1 MILLHPYN
9 IFMLALSASSA
20 SITTVDASNIFTPVA
35 TKREQHLAS
44 DKVSCNIVRRTA
56 DGRADEFSCATDD
69 HITFQL
75 KGDVEALIDRSINRR
90 SGPRIAVPSSIVG
103 DDGTTINVDCDNISP
118 CISIYPSEAAA
129 VSPTRLTGEKK
140 ALIIRIVDSKN
151 AAPEASAE
159 ELYQYFFKKKERY
172 PSAAEVF
179 TGCSNNQF
187 TIVPATWSTTGDD
200 VKNGVITMTIPSD
213 VTCVVPWDFEDE
225 VRSKLANYEIEYTY
239 LMMVSPLSADW
250 TLGRDKCPPS
260 SSSDEWSGYATG
272 DFETHYNGRKSK
284 LEDRHSIIV
293 HEIGH
298 NLGLGHSGWDYDR
311 DEIDEDSERYDD
323 VTCTMGA
330 SSYLDETKRRCF
342 NAAKTYYLG
351 WFSEHAKDVAPKL
364 EDFRGTLVSVND
376 VVQKKHSPG
385 QLVTVR
391 IVSKQSKTADL
402 FMMYNLM
409 EGVNDSDYY
418 EDTFDK
424 KVVIVSQDETYDQSW
439 IRAALL
445 EGETYEKT
453 NWDGTMETLRVEVC
467 SITQGD
473 PDTVSVSVS
482 LGGVKGAGCKDTNQ
496 PTSQPVSQPTNQP
509 EDMCTALT
517 ENRPC
522 KQAKCAWV
530 KKKCVTC
537 ATIPKRGKCKKKKC
551 RWNKKRKCFPRK

>member
-20 SITTVDASNIFTPVA
+20 SITTVDASSIFTTPAA
-35 TKREQHLAS
+35 TKREQHLTS
-44 DKVSCNIVRRTA
+44 DKVSCTIERRTVDGIA
-56 DGRADEFSCATDD
+56 DNFHCITDD

-90 SGPRIAVPSSIVG
+90 SGPRIAVPSSIIG
-103 DDGTTINVDCDNISP
+103 DDGETINIDCDKISP
-118 CISIYPSEAAA
+118 CISIYPSKAEAAA
-129 VSPTRLTGEKK
+129 VSSTRLTGEKK

-151 AAPEASAE
+151 AAPEASAK
-159 ELYQYFFKKKERY
+159 ELYKYFFKKNEIY

-200 VKNGVITMTIPSD
+200 VNNGVITMDIPID
-213 VTCVVPWDFEDE
+213 VTCMLPWKFESA
-225 VRSKLANYEIEYTY
+225 VYSKLENYEIDYTY
-239 LMMVSPLSADW
+239 LMMVSPISADW
-250 TLGRDKCPPS
+250 TLGEGSCPPK

-272 DFETHYNGRKSK
+272 NYETHYNGRKSK
-284 LEDRHSIIV
+284 LENRNSIIV
-293 HEIGH
+293 HEVGH
-298 NLGLGHSGWDYDR
+298 NLGLAHSGWDYDKDGV
-311 DEIDEDSERYDD
+311 DEESERYDD

-330 SSYLDETKRRCF
+330 SVYLEENKKRCF

-351 WFSEHAKDVAPKL
+351 WFSEHAKDITPKL

-376 VVQKKHSPG
+376 VVQKKQSPE

-391 IVSKQSKTADL
+391 IVSKQSRTPDL

-424 KVVIVSQDETYDQSW
+424 KVVIVSQDESYDQSW

-453 NWDGTMETLRVEVC
+453 NWDGTKETLRVEVC

-482 LGGVKGAGCKDTNQ
+482 LGGIKGAGCKYTNQ
-496 PTSQPVSQPTNQP
+496 PTSQPNKQP
-509 EDMCTALT
+509 EDMCTTLT
-517 ENRPC
+517 KKRPC
-522 KQAKCAWV
+522 KQAKCAWN
-530 KKKCVTC
+530 KKKCVAC
-537 ATIPKRGKCKKKKC
+537 ATITRKGKCRKRKC